1 MLRAFGIA
9 NVLRSD
15 RRQSDPVLQALD
27 AGIVLPGNLGLDVGK
42 IRRGGPGN

>member
-15 RRQSDPVLQALD
+15 RRQSDPGLQALD
-27 AGIVLPGNLGLDVGK
+27 AGIVLPRNLGLDAGK